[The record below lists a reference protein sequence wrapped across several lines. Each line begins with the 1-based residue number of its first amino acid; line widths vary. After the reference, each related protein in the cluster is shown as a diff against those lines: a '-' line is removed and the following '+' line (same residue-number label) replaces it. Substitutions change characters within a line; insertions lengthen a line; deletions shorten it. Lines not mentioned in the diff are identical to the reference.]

1 MMDEE
6 RHPVD
11 LLAEEFAERL
21 RQGER
26 PSIEEY
32 TQRYPEHADLIRAV
46 FPSVAAVER
55 VAQQESDSVPSLPN
69 SYSTAH
75 ASFGDFD
82 VVRRIGSGGMGVVY
96 EAVQRSL
103 QRRVAL
109 KVMNDS
115 TSVKAKHRLRFR
127 REAEAAAGLHHT
139 NIVPIFG
146 IGEEHGLQYYAMQ
159 LINGATLQEIIECL
173 RSQYIF
179 KQSVAPKLSSVAS
192 EAAHR
197 LLQCA
202 ESDASLHFP
211 SDRTGSFS
219 SHVAEGTLRQAS
231 TATQSPDEA
240 ADFSKEDAIE
250 EGPMDSSN
258 GIDESAIP
266 DFTPPRVY
274 YQNVARIVASSANA
288 LAYAHHAGVLHR
300 DIKPANLL
308 LDREGI
314 IWITDFG
321 LARRQDIEGQ
331 TQTGELLGTLRY
343 MAPEQIRGDGDHRMD
358 IFSLGLTLFELLT
371 LKVGLESPK
380 SRLIDPM
387 GHSRVRFSQTMKRH
401 IPRDLQTI
409 VLKACS
415 LAPADRYQRA
425 SDMEEDLRR
434 YLEDRPIL
442 ARRAGPIEQLG
453 RWARRNPTVAT
464 LATLSF
470 GLLLTLAGLLAVWNR
485 QQQETLS
492 QLKTE
497 YDRAE
502 SNLLQKTEALQR
514 AEIEQ
519 TRAEKNMRMALE
531 AFDEI
536 MKNIAA
542 RGGLTSSLEILEEE
556 SPEFADA
563 SLTQAD
569 VELLQSLSAFFDRFA
584 QENATDLRLE
594 SAIARRRVGEIQHRI
609 GKLDDATKSLNQSIE
624 EFATM
629 RQAIPT
635 ESQVL
640 LEEIAARQE
649 LITLLGKKGQMPRAN
664 ALFMETRRLMES
676 QSAFLESTEGQFAV
690 AQLLGSMVN
699 VGARF
704 SPERRRRPPLA
715 WLNRTP
721 PASSLPPAQQARWKR
736 EFELNAESASILE
749 RLVDQFPSNHVFQ
762 VALARAYKDRVRIL
776 MALGEPRTAE
786 ESLASAAS
794 LMESLLLKHPESAA
808 YRYELAD
815 ILSVNIT
822 SRSVDSERCQRSLE
836 LCDQLLKEHPGTPE
850 YLALKSTVLV
860 RLALLGNPSENRGD
874 APLRRMNE
882 AIEIQT
888 GLAERYPEV
897 ALYQIALM
905 QYHFQQS
912 EMYFALK
919 RPEKARE
926 SLANAA
932 AVAEKMQKMGVAQP
946 LIKTLMERIRERRA
960 NLEERSNG

>member
-11 LLAEEFAERL
+11 LLAEEFSERL
-21 RQGER
+21 RHGER

-55 VAQQESDSVPSLPN
+55 VAQKESDSAPSLPQ

-75 ASFGDFD
+75 RSFGDFE

-96 EAVQRSL
+96 EAIQRSL

-109 KVMNDS
+109 KVMSDS
-115 TSVKAKHRLRFR
+115 TSLKAKHRLRFR

-159 LINGATLQEIIECL
+159 LIDGATLQEIIECL
-173 RSQYIF
+173 RIRYICE
-179 KQSVAPKLSSVAS
+179 QIDAPKKSSVAS
-192 EAAHR
+192 EAAMR
-197 LLQCA
+197 LLQND
-202 ESDASLHFP
+202 ESDPSLHLP

-219 SHVAEGTLRQAS
+219 SHVAEGTLRQDS
-231 TATQSPDEA
+231 TATQSPDEEV
-240 ADFSKEDAIE
+240 DFSKENMDE
-250 EGPMDSSN
+250 DGPWEPSKL
-258 GIDESAIP
+258 IDESALP

-274 YQNVARIVASSANA
+274 YQNVARIIASAANA

-308 LDREGI
+308 LDREGT
-314 IWITDFG
+314 IWVTDFG
-321 LARRQDIEGQ
+321 LARRQDVEGQ

-343 MAPEQIRGDGDHRMD
+343 MAPEQIRGDGDYRMD
-358 IFSLGLTLFELLT
+358 IYSLGLTLFELLT
-371 LKVGLESPK
+371 LKYGLESPK

-387 GHSRVRFSQTMKRH
+387 GHSRVRFSKAMQHR

-409 VLKACS
+409 VLKACA
-415 LAPADRYQRA
+415 LAPSDRYQRA
-425 SDMEEDLRR
+425 GDLEEDVRR

-442 ARRAGPIEQLG
+442 ARRASAIEQLG

-485 QQQETLS
+485 QQQDTLS

-497 YDRAE
+497 YERAE
-502 SNLLQKTEALQR
+502 SNLLQKTQALQR
-514 AEIEQ
+514 AETEQ
-519 TRAEKNMRMALE
+519 TRAEKNMEMALE
-531 AFDEI
+531 AFDQI
-536 MKNIAA
+536 MTNIAA
-542 RGGLTSSLEILEEE
+542 RGGLTRNLEMLEEE

-569 VELLQSLSAFFDRFA
+569 VELLQSLSTFFDRFA
-584 QENATDLRLE
+584 KENATDLRLE
-594 SAIARRRVGEIQHRI
+594 TAVARRRVGEIQHRI

-624 EFATM
+624 EFETLRKAN
-629 RQAIPT
+629 PT
-635 ESQVL
+635 QPQPL

-649 LITLLGKKGQMPRAN
+649 LITLLGKRGQMPRAN
-664 ALFMETRRLMES
+664 MLFTDTRRLIES
-676 QSAFLESTEGQFAV
+676 QPSFLESTEGQFAV

-704 SPERRRRPPLA
+704 SPERRRRPPFA
-715 WLNRTP
+715 WLNRTSPAP
-721 PASSLPPAQQARWKR
+721 PLSPAQQARWRR
-736 EFELNAESASILE
+736 ETELNAESASILE
-749 RLVDQFPSNHVFQ
+749 RLVDQSPSNHVFQ

-776 MALGEPRTAE
+776 IAQGEPRTAE
-786 ESLASAAS
+786 ESLLNAAKI
-794 LMESLLLKHPESAA
+794 MESLLQKVPESAA

-815 ILSVNIT
+815 ILCINVT
-822 SRSVDSERCQRSLE
+822 SRSVDSERCHRSLE

-850 YLALKSTVLV
+850 YLALKATVLV
-860 RLALLGNPSENRGD
+860 RLALMGNPSENRGD
-874 APLRRMNE
+874 GPIRRMNE

-888 GLAERYPEV
+888 RLAERYPEV
-897 ALYQIALM
+897 ALYGIALM

-932 AVAEKMQKMGVAQP
+932 AVAEKMQKIGVAQP
-946 LIKTLMERIRERRA
+946 LIKTIMERIRERRA
-960 NLEERSNG
+960 NLEERTNG